1 MLPPHGFFFGQII
14 SLFQSPPMELH
25 GCLWRTREIISF
37 HLYNYTLSWNKS
49 IFANDVISRF
59 VPTGSQALTKPLS
72 CRQESYPVGCRAKME
87 LSEDVIH
94 FISRF
99 PFCLSNYYTAY
110 QQTFYKCSLEGFT
123 ISPQEIKEEGATVL
137 FTFPES
143 SSTSAIP
150 TTPLGDSFSSIHFCS
165 HCALT

>member
-1 MLPPHGFFFGQII
+1 MGGGLAGAGAIYRSWETREEIAISDWCAVLPRDVAPTYLSHFSLTDQRLAFLKITWAQGWVHASTPWVFFGQII

-94 FISRF
+94 FIYF
-99 PFCLSNYYTAY
+99 
-110 QQTFYKCSLEGFT
+110 
-123 ISPQEIKEEGATVL
+123 
-137 FTFPES
+137 
-143 SSTSAIP
+143 
-150 TTPLGDSFSSIHFCS
+150 
-165 HCALT
+165 